1 MCQAAKY
8 TFGDWAAKASDFFR
22 WNSMECTDSK
32 VQVGQVA
39 AKRLQLRFGR
49 RGLQVKE
56 NKSLLSYFR

>member
-1 MCQAAKY
+1 MLY
-8 TFGDWAAKASDFFR
+8 REGS
-22 WNSMECTDSK
+22 TDSK
-32 VQVGQVA
+32 VGQVA